1 MDFAAAQ
8 RLLQDPDTLVTP
20 LMLILEE
27 IVEDPADL
35 YGPDQLDPRLVFM
48 LLEERYSVS
57 LPEAARNRLQAAM
70 LLRRSEVFETDVD
83 AFKAVALA
91 FVDGQL
97 GNMLD
102 GQEEEISE
110 TEALWAIVE
119 ASLVDPYLVSFGR
132 AVSAWLDDLTD
143 IPQEVVEEDDN
154 SLVEMMEALLEQV
167 QALALP
173 AEVTEKIMHRAGQA
187 LTSFSERF
195 GGD

>member
-1 MDFAAAQ
+1 MDFSAAQ

-27 IVEDPADL
+27 IVEDPADT
-35 YGPDQLDPRLVFM
+35 YGPDQLDPSLVFM
-48 LLEERYSVS
+48 LLEERYNVK
-57 LPEAARNRLQAAM
+57 LPEAAKNRLQAAM

-110 TEALWAIVE
+110 TEALWTIVE

-143 IPQEVVEEDDN
+143 TPQEVEEDDD
-154 SLVEMMEALLEQV
+154 SLAEMMEALLEQV
-167 QALALP
+167 QALAMP
-173 AEVTEKIMHRAGQA
+173 AEVTENIMHRAGQA

-195 GGD
+195 GAD